1 MAPTDWHLDAS
12 VVAAKEKF
20 WETLNRCLSN
30 LPQRMALAFT
40 MREVDGLSFDEVCDA
55 LNISRSNLSVCF
67 TARG

>member
-1 MAPTDWHLDAS
+1 
-12 VVAAKEKF
+12 
-20 WETLNRCLSN
+20 
-30 LPQRMALAFT
+30 MALAFT